1 MRADYVSREE
11 WGATKPTKKWTYL
24 NPKRVQGIVVHHSGV
39 TGGPTGATAVQAF
52 ERHHMTTRGWSSI
65 AYNWLV
71 DVDGTI
77 YEGRRDG
84 AVGGATKNWNFK
96 TVAVSYV
103 GDGHEP
109 LSLEAQQGFRT
120 VIDELQHKYGGGL
133 WVKGHKDLASTSCP
147 GLWLYG
153 WVMGGAHFEAPP
165 GGHAPSVDWGD
176 VTTYLRAV
184 GANFDSHPLKRRM
197 RGNEVR
203 LVQSMLKQHNCDPGP
218 ADGIFGWKTKGAVKQ
233 FQRNR
238 GFLKVNGAVN
248 KATWD
253 ALFFM

>member
-39 TGGPTGATAVQAF
+39 TGGPTGATAVRAF

-120 VIDELQHKYGGGL
+120 VIDELQHTYSGGL
-133 WVKGHKDLASTSCP
+133 WIKGHRDLASTSCP
-147 GLWLYG
+147 GNWLYD
-153 WVMGGAHFEAPP
+153 WVGTGTLLVAPP
-165 GGHAPSVDWGD
+165 GAHVPTVDWGGLIAYMQALGAE
-176 VTTYLRAV
+176 VQARPLR
-184 GANFDSHPLKRRM
+184 RRM
-197 RGNEVR
+197 RGVKVR
-203 LVQSMLKQHNCDPGP
+203 LVQATLPRWGCDPGP
-218 ADGIFGWKTKGAVKQ
+218 ADGIFGWRTKAAVRR
-233 FQRNR
+233 FQRESR
-238 GFLKVNGAVN
+238 FLKVNGVVN
-248 KATWD
+248 RATWD
-253 ALFFM
+253 ALFFR

>member
-24 NPKRVQGIVVHHSGV
+24 NPQRVQGIVVHHSGV

-120 VIDELQHKYGGGL
+120 VIDELQHTYGGGL
-133 WVKGHKDLASTSCP
+133 WIKGHRDLASTSCP
-147 GLWLYG
+147 GGWLYD
-153 WVMGGAHFEAPP
+153 WVMSGAEHEAPP
-165 GGHAPSVDWGD
+165 GAHVPTVDWGGLIAYMQALGAE
-176 VTTYLRAV
+176 VQARPLR
-184 GANFDSHPLKRRM
+184 RRM
-197 RGNEVR
+197 RGVKVR
-203 LVQSMLKQHNCDPGP
+203 LVQATLPRWGCDPGA
-218 ADGIFGWKTKGAVKQ
+218 ADGIFGWRTKAAVRR
-233 FQRNR
+233 FQRES
-238 GFLKVNGAVN
+238 GFLKVNGVVN
-248 KATWD
+248 RATWD
-253 ALFFM
+253 ALFFR